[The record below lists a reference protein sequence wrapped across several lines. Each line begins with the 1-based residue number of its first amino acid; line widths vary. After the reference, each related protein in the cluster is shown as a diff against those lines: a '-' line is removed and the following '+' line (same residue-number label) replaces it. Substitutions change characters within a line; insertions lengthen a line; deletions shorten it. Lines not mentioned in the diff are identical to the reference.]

1 MLVHTYIW
9 QTIYHVPGT
18 AIITDKDFDHK
29 TEMVDATQA
38 NAGIAKQFT
47 SSLAEEC
54 SSDFPGRE
62 SASLLELGLREAR
75 SVSIW
80 AAISSFL
87 RILLSSLVRIDAFRK
102 DGLTRNESESQFL
115 MNILIVLSIVAGWIL
130 SIGPHKATLL
140 MAPGFVYA
148 SPW

>member
-1 MLVHTYIW
+1 
-9 QTIYHVPGT
+9 
-18 AIITDKDFDHK
+18 
-29 TEMVDATQA
+29 MVDATQA